1 MQQLEKLCPEILK
14 ISRADSARGRYQSK
28 WKVWEE
34 TLSEMS
40 DDEKNIVTNEEMRD
54 AFAEVDLEAIKKNN
68 YEWHIK

>member
-1 MQQLEKLCPEILK
+1 
-14 ISRADSARGRYQSK
+14 
-28 WKVWEE
+28 
-34 TLSEMS
+34 MS